1 MEVRDKCKH
10 LQYKGLQIS
19 AYAIGFFIGDP
30 DAGSRKADVNMLV
43 LSYKMSMVC
52 RAPHGARGL
61 KPGRLLPFRNTIRR
75 APHGAR
81 GLKQV

>member
-1 MEVRDKCKH
+1 VEVRDKCKH

-43 LSYKMSMVC
+43 LSYKMSMVS
-52 RAPHGARGL
+52 RSTRSAWIETGS
-61 KPGRLLPFRNTIRR
+61 PGRGSGI
-75 APHGAR
+75 GAVALHTER
-81 GLKQV
+81 VD